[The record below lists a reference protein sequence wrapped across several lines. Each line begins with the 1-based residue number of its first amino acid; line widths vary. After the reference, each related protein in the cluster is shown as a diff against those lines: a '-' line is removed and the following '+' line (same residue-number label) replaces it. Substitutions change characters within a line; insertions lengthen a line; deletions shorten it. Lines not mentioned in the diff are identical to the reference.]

1 MRIFAKVIGA
11 SMAAV
16 ALVFAVVAGVL
27 HWSEDGTS
35 SPAPMAADA
44 RAADDSTPMT
54 RYKTPEPAPRPRPPA
69 LRQSSDPAARP
80 TTSASSTAVD
90 VAQKKAT
97 KTAAAPVDG
106 NGKKAEKSM
115 SSDEFLAREVYYIEK
130 IQKDAE
136 DVLAR
141 AAEER
146 ARTAALEAELDE
158 LLYQ

>member
-1 MRIFAKVIGA
+1 MRTFAKVIGA

-27 HWSEDGTS
+27 HWSEDATS
-35 SPAPMAADA
+35 SPAPMAEDA
-44 RAADDSTPMT
+44 RAADDSTLVA
-54 RYKTPEPAPRPRPPA
+54 RYKAPEPVPRPRPPA
-69 LRQSSDPAARP
+69 LMQSSDPGP
-80 TTSASSTAVD
+80 TNSASSTAVD
-90 VAQKKAT
+90 VAQKKVG
-97 KTAAAPVDG
+97 KTAAAPVGG

-136 DVLAR
+136 AVLSR